1 MNVRSTAPTTLE
13 ATDLQEL
20 SGSVAGAIRDLL
32 RAALNPEHRLL
43 EIDLSKITFIDSS
56 GLGALISLHRTM
68 VERGGQLHLVN
79 PSAICQQILEL
90 TRINRA
96 LEIVTR

>member
-1 MNVRSTAPTTLE
+1 MTIHSPNVITLQ
-13 ATDLQEL
+13 ASDLQEL
-20 SGSVAGAIRDLL
+20 SGSVAGTVRDFIKNKLT
-32 RAALNPEHRLL
+32 PEHLIL

-56 GLGALISLHRTM
+56 GLGALISLHRAM
-68 VERGGQLHLVN
+68 ADRSGQLKLIN
-79 PSAICQQILEL
+79 PSAVCRQILEL